1 MLLAYLITLA
11 TPLGILFVLYSLD
24 TFGIQPRRYVIQALV
39 WGGLA
44 FGLAFTVESASA
56 AAFGRVTLA
65 LIVAPILEE
74 ALKAGHL
81 YVQMSRG
88 RLVNAVDGLSI
99 GFEIGISFGVV
110 ENLVY
115 LTMFGG
121 SGQEALGFAAARVLT
136 SGLMHAIAAGIVGAA
151 AGHAVRY
158 RTRHQQLVFF
168 GALLIAV
175 FFHFAFN
182 LVALRLDG
190 TWLILIALSIG
201 LTGLAIMVLIVR
213 REVIRVSQQVAMHLG
228 VDISNGARIAASDPQ
243 ALRRALAKYQSA
255 LGDDILSKIELYA
268 RLTGQQ
274 MLLRAAS
281 DSLGPSRYRAAVD
294 ARLRH
299 VDGQLAVLNADIGL
313 FMRVWMSMVVA
324 DDEDLRSALAVI
336 ELPVKEDPLL
346 NLALL
351 LAGRMAALDDSDLEE
366 RKHAL
371 ATSHLFSE
379 LKGTDLE
386 DVALMLDRRE
396 VALGEVLL
404 VRDEPNERMFL
415 AAEGKFELQ
424 VPRMDG
430 ALTSMGVVYPG
441 GVFGL
446 VSVLGD
452 QQVTSNVV
460 CIEPG
465 VVYIIDRRAL
475 LSLVYGNPRIALVL
489 LNHLALRV
497 QEWGELIQQ
506 LSQATAFEA
515 VVVGDS

>member
-11 TPLGILFVLYSLD
+11 TPLGILLLLYSLD

-39 WGGLA
+39 WGGVA
-44 FGLAFTVESASA
+44 FGLAFLVESASSA
-56 AAFGRVTLA
+56 AYGRVMLA
-65 LIVAPILEE
+65 LMIAPFLEE
-74 ALKAGHL
+74 ALKAAHL

-88 RLVNAVDGLSI
+88 RLINAVDGLSI
-99 GFEIGISFGVV
+99 GFEIGISFGIV

-115 LTMFGG
+115 LTLFGG

-136 SGLMHAIAAGIVGAA
+136 SGLMHAVAAGMVGAV

-158 RTRHQQLVFF
+158 RTRHQRLVFF
-168 GALLIAV
+168 AALLIAMS
-175 FFHFAFN
+175 FHLAFN

-190 TWLILIALSIG
+190 SWLVLIALSIS
-201 LTGLAIMVLIVR
+201 LAGLAIMVFIVR
-213 REVIRVSQQVAMHLG
+213 REVGRVSQQVMQLG
-228 VDISNGARIAASDPQ
+228 GDISAGARIAASDPQ

-255 LGDDILSKIELYA
+255 LGDDILTKIELYA

-274 MLLRAAS
+274 TLLRAAS

-324 DDEDLRSALAVI
+324 DDEDLRSALALT

-346 NLALL
+346 NLALQ
-351 LAGRMAALDDSDLEE
+351 LANRTAALDESEVEE

-371 ATSHLFSE
+371 AHSHLFNG

-386 DVALMLDRRE
+386 DVALMLDRHD
-396 VALGEVLL
+396 VAVGDVLL

-415 AAEGKFELQ
+415 VASGKFELQ
-424 VPRMDG
+424 IPRMDG
-430 ALTSMGVVYPG
+430 ALTSMGLVYPG

-465 VVYIIDRRAL
+465 VVYIIDRRSL

-506 LSQATAFEA
+506 LSQATALESL
-515 VVVGDS
+515 VVGDS